1 MPSGG
6 LRPNA
11 PQNKFGVS
19 GTGGNGSKDGQPLR
33 VAPGGKYG
41 ERKASLDQQRSAPMV
56 SAPAQATTNVQPN
69 LPPIVP
75 LTAPSQRPNESV
87 MDGSPVGPGSNTLN
101 IPGQVQDNTQF
112 NAKIESYAPVLQFI
126 QSRPDTSF
134 ETRNIISM
142 LLRGN

>member
-1 MPSGG
+1 MSKGG

-11 PQNKFGVS
+11 PQNQFGVS
-19 GTGGNGSKDGQPLR
+19 ATGGGGSKDGQPLR
-33 VAPGGKYG
+33 VAVGGKYG
-41 ERKASLDQQRSAPMV
+41 ERKSLLDQQRSAPMV
-56 SAPAQATTNVQPN
+56 SPQSQAAPSAQQN

-75 LTAPSQRPNESV
+75 LTAPSQRPNEHV

-101 IPGQVQDNTQF
+101 LPGQVPDNTAF

-126 QSRPDTSF
+126 QSQPDTSF

>member
-19 GTGGNGSKDGQPLR
+19 GTGGGGSKDGQPLR

-41 ERKASLDQQRSAPMV
+41 ERKSSLDQQRSVPLVSPQPQAAP
-56 SAPAQATTNVQPN
+56 NVQQN

-75 LTAPSQRPNESV
+75 LTAPSQRPDESV
-87 MDGSPVGPGSNTLN
+87 MDGAPIGPGSNTLN
-101 IPGQVQDNTQF
+101 IPGVGDSNEDIQRLL
-112 NAKIESYAPVLQFI
+112 SYLPALEVAAQSPTSSQAFRNYVRVL
-126 QSRPDTSF
+126 RAT
-134 ETRNIISM
+134 T
-142 LLRGN
+142 